1 MPNENDDYAGEIE
14 YRLPYLKKHVLNEES
29 LSRLQAN
36 DPVLEHLT
44 YSGFFDSDDWIAG
57 TGPAIGNSDV
67 LRMLNV
73 SWFQLSCYRRAIQ
86 ELEDFCL
93 GLQHNRSIEYLF
105 LRTDITFPSGPD
117 IFQVIAPFFKYN
129 RKLKLVDISLEDD
142 VKSSLFRSLLSAL
155 SNCKNDQLQC
165 FRISL
170 TCTFTDEDAK
180 SLIDLLKTQQTNLLE
195 LYFDHEIESWGITA
209 LANLLTYSESKI
221 HALNLQYHEFDDEHV
236 TILGAALVTN
246 KTVKKLTLGETIICT
261 PGLAGWRG
269 FAQCL
274 RHHNS
279 VLEELCIECLYND
292 DIESIREI
300 MSATVH
306 NRSLKLLSICPR
318 EHEIELDWLS
328 LSEILCNAKSIDS
341 TFSSNHTLIDFR
353 VGCDWASDDEDCN
366 PYVIMNADDDDKA
379 AVARQKI

>member
-1 MPNENDDYAGEIE
+1 MLDNESLGSIE
-14 YRLPYLKKHVLNEES
+14 YRLPHLEDHALNEET
-29 LSRLQAN
+29 LSRIQAN
-36 DPVLEHLT
+36 DPSVEYLT
-44 YSGFFDSDDWIAG
+44 YTEDDDSEFWIAG
-57 TGPAIGNSDV
+57 TGRAIGDSGA
-67 LRMLNV
+67 LRMLKV
-73 SWFQLSCYRRAIQ
+73 WCYCFGCNALQ
-86 ELEDFCL
+86 DLDDFCL
-93 GLQHNRSIEYLF
+93 GLQHNRSIECLF
-105 LRTDITFPSGPD
+105 LRTDFTFPSGPD
-117 IFQVIAPFFKYN
+117 IIQVIAPFFQHN
-129 RKLKLVDISLEDD
+129 RKLKFVDLEID
-142 VKSSLFRSLLSAL
+142 VQTWVASSVFGSLLSTL
-155 SNCKNDQLQC
+155 SKCKNNQLQC
-165 FRISL
+165 FRISS
-170 TCTFTDEDAK
+170 TNFTDDDTA
-180 SLIDLLKTQQTNLLE
+180 SLIDLLRIQQTNLLE
-195 LYFDHEIESWGITA
+195 LALGDNIGRLGARA
-209 LANLLTYSESKI
+209 LANLLNYSESKI
-221 HALNLQYHEFDDEHV
+221 RTLELQYHDFDVEGA

-328 LSEILCNAKSIDS
+328 LSEILCNAKSFDS

>member
-1 MPNENDDYAGEIE
+1 M
-14 YRLPYLKKHVLNEES
+14 
-29 LSRLQAN
+29 
-36 DPVLEHLT
+36 
-44 YSGFFDSDDWIAG
+44 
-57 TGPAIGNSDV
+57 
-67 LRMLNV
+67 
-73 SWFQLSCYRRAIQ
+73 
-86 ELEDFCL
+86 
-93 GLQHNRSIEYLF
+93 
-105 LRTDITFPSGPD
+105 
-117 IFQVIAPFFKYN
+117 
-129 RKLKLVDISLEDD
+129 
-142 VKSSLFRSLLSAL
+142 
-155 SNCKNDQLQC
+155 
-165 FRISL
+165 

-328 LSEILCNAKSIDS
+328 LSEILCNAKSFDS